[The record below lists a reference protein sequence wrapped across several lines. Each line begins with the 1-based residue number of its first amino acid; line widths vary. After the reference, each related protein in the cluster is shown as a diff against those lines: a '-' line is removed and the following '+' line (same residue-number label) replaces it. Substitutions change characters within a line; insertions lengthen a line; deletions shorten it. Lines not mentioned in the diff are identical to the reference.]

1 MLEHRQDAA
10 LSTFVR
16 DVAHAEEVA
25 EGRRRR
31 LAESWEFLPREV
43 FMALQ
48 SKSASPY
55 SCLTAGEIYT
65 WLTQQSFCTSVF
77 TVDDVAEAI
86 LPFADV
92 HGELRYEGFLRM
104 VLPSQASDEWLRDAI
119 VRRGR
124 FSSYVGELSSYKVPV
139 EVMCRLTNLF
149 DHEIDTTRQLHAHRR
164 NLLELGV
171 GPQTISDYFVEVT
184 KALPRAEREALWCRS
199 NLARVN
205 FPRYWPGYAYS
216 RALLTPRAFSLPSC
230 VKPSLDTM
238 KSNDLKDIPSP
249 SGRSTRA
256 PSVDVSPRSPKSP
269 RSPALLGYPSSPTGS
284 AGLSTVL
291 RLPLTPRSSVG
302 VGISSPRSLSPV
314 SSPVRTSP
322 VFSRAERDFDAEHS
336 RDVNVVLQVM
346 QRQGELDARVECAK
360 GTISTS
366 IPLEGVFKELD
377 RSGKGYVTDSDL
389 WHFVQELGGSTPLS
403 SITALVSEMQLRLGR
418 DRTLAPGHLSMRELC
433 LLIFPSHSTEH
444 ELALGAFSDNDLVF
458 KLHMQRRRLEESSVP
473 NLARHQLQHLIDV
486 AASAAAQLE
495 ADRRQLNVFPDDA
508 TVALHD
514 AFSFVSEGRLFFS
527 ATDMRRAFLHHNIT
541 VSAKE
546 MDLLWKRYQPL
557 PFQSSAR
564 FSDFLRQLKPQ
575 KKS

>member
-1 MLEHRQDAA
+1 M
-10 LSTFVR
+10 
-16 DVAHAEEVA
+16 
-25 EGRRRR
+25 
-31 LAESWEFLPREV
+31 
-43 FMALQ
+43 
-48 SKSASPY
+48 
-55 SCLTAGEIYT
+55 
-65 WLTQQSFCTSVF
+65 
-77 TVDDVAEAI
+77 
-86 LPFADV
+86 
-92 HGELRYEGFLRM
+92 
-104 VLPSQASDEWLRDAI
+104 
-119 VRRGR
+119 
-124 FSSYVGELSSYKVPV
+124 
-139 EVMCRLTNLF
+139 
-149 DHEIDTTRQLHAHRR
+149 
-164 NLLELGV
+164 
-171 GPQTISDYFVEVT
+171 
-184 KALPRAEREALWCRS
+184 
-199 NLARVN
+199 
-205 FPRYWPGYAYS
+205 
-216 RALLTPRAFSLPSC
+216 
-230 VKPSLDTM
+230 
-238 KSNDLKDIPSP
+238 
-249 SGRSTRA
+249 
-256 PSVDVSPRSPKSP
+256 
-269 RSPALLGYPSSPTGS
+269 
-284 AGLSTVL
+284 
-291 RLPLTPRSSVG
+291 
-302 VGISSPRSLSPV
+302 
-314 SSPVRTSP
+314 
-322 VFSRAERDFDAEHS
+322 
-336 RDVNVVLQVM
+336 LQVM

>member
-1 MLEHRQDAA
+1 
-10 LSTFVR
+10 
-16 DVAHAEEVA
+16 
-25 EGRRRR
+25 
-31 LAESWEFLPREV
+31 
-43 FMALQ
+43 
-48 SKSASPY
+48 
-55 SCLTAGEIYT
+55 
-65 WLTQQSFCTSVF
+65 
-77 TVDDVAEAI
+77 
-86 LPFADV
+86 
-92 HGELRYEGFLRM
+92 
-104 VLPSQASDEWLRDAI
+104 
-119 VRRGR
+119 
-124 FSSYVGELSSYKVPV
+124 
-139 EVMCRLTNLF
+139 
-149 DHEIDTTRQLHAHRR
+149 
-164 NLLELGV
+164 
-171 GPQTISDYFVEVT
+171 
-184 KALPRAEREALWCRS
+184 
-199 NLARVN
+199 
-205 FPRYWPGYAYS
+205 
-216 RALLTPRAFSLPSC
+216 
-230 VKPSLDTM
+230 
-238 KSNDLKDIPSP
+238 
-249 SGRSTRA
+249 
-256 PSVDVSPRSPKSP
+256 
-269 RSPALLGYPSSPTGS
+269 
-284 AGLSTVL
+284 
-291 RLPLTPRSSVG
+291 
-302 VGISSPRSLSPV
+302 
-314 SSPVRTSP
+314 

-403 SITALVSEMQLRLGR
+403 SITTLVSEMQLRLGR

-495 ADRRQLNVFPDDA
+495 SDRRQLNVFPDDA

-541 VSAKE
+541 VSAQE